1 MVPLE
6 TEDPPQTAA
15 AKALNAHRWAKVD
28 DRSEATAPGR
38 AALWQRFLDEV
49 DPHRELPED
58 ERTQRAQAARK
69 RHYAELGRRSG
80 EAKRTRRANG
90 AVVRSIDEVV
100 DQIVNAAPELS
111 EANRARLQ
119 TLLSSTP

>member
-1 MVPLE
+1 MVPIE

-28 DRSEATAPGR
+28 DRAEATAPGR
-38 AALWQRFLDEV
+38 AAFWQQFLDEV

-58 ERTQRAQAARK
+58 ERTERAQAARK
-69 RHYAELGRRSG
+69 RYYAELGHRSG
-80 EAKRTRRANG
+80 EARRARR
-90 AVVRSIDEVV
+90 AQRETVRDLDEVV

-119 TLLSSTP
+119 ALLST

>member
-80 EAKRTRRANG
+80 EARRARRPCN
-90 AVVRSIDEVV
+90 IDEVV
-100 DQIVNAAPELS
+100 DQIVDAAPELS

-119 TLLSSTP
+119 ALLSSTP